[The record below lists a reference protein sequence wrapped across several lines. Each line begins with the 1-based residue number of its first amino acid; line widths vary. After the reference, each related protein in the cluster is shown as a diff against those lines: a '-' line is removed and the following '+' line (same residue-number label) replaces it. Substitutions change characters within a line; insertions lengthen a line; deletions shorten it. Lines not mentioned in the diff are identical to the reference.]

1 MYGGRYAQVFV
12 ARFFGYDGLN
22 VVQCLVAIVPKFEDY
37 LAKLVA
43 IDAAV
48 LVVIHKSGI

>member
-1 MYGGRYAQVFV
+1 MFV
-12 ARFFGYDGLN
+12 ARLFGYDGLN
-22 VVQCLVAIVPKFEDY
+22 IVQCLVAIVPKFEDY

-43 IDAAV
+43 IDAVV

>member
-1 MYGGRYAQVFV
+1 MFV

-22 VVQCLVAIVPKFEDY
+22 IMQCLVAIVPKFEDN
-37 LAKLVA
+37 LAKFVA